1 MNVTRRRNEG
11 EDENE
16 EILLGIILS
25 NTRLTDR
32 LKILNLSGREREDCN
47 DEEEKSH

>member
-1 MNVTRRRNEG
+1 M
-11 EDENE
+11 

-32 LKILNLSGREREDCN
+32 LKILELSGRERK
-47 DEEEKSH
+47 DEEEEKKH